1 MQIYILAAI
10 PVVLGA
16 FLPPFIVLCIHW
28 YNTLVAHLPK
38 NVQIMLLG
46 LTHTAVLAAEQ
57 SGAQG
62 VIKKQQAED
71 TVHTALASLGFKIDP
86 VYVDAAIEATVHA
99 LHNPAIMIP
108 PVSVP
113 PVEVVS
119 SPVVD
124 VPVVPIVGAQ

>member
-57 SGAQG
+57 SGFDSPT
-62 VIKKQQAED
+62 KKHLAED
-71 TVHTALASLGFKIDP
+71 TVHTMLASFGMKIDP
-86 VYVDAAIEATVHA
+86 TYIDAAIESTVLA
-99 LHNPAIMIP
+99 LHSSASA
-108 PVSVP
+108 VV
-113 PVEVVS
+113 PVEVIAP
-119 SPVVD
+119 PVGSAAAI
-124 VPVVPIVGAQ
+124 VPPLPTV